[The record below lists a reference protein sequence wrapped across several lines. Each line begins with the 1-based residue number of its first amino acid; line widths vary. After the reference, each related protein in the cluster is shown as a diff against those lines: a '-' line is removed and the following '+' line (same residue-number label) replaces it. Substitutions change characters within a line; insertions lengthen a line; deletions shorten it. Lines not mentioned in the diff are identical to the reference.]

1 MWQNR
6 SIEEILQEERKL
18 KKIVLALILVLFS
31 VSGHLVS
38 AQPHGFEL
46 APLRFTPEEQAWIDN
61 HRNLKMAVEKDA
73 PPYEYLDGKIFKG
86 ITSSYIHIIEQSI
99 GIRFEPVEIDDLPE
113 GFRLLEEGK
122 VAIVPMANRLP
133 GEKVP
138 ALFSQPYVS
147 SSLGIFGNANT
158 AFINSFDDI
167 LEQKMAVSS
176 HTLAKMPLLLNA
188 RKHNFVTYDHVI
200 EAIKAVNDGEM
211 PFYVGDILHTKFAME
226 MFGFADMRYIAP
238 VVGSAYSFQMAVSP
252 DNEMLL
258 RLIDRAMAEISPIQ
272 HFEIRQ
278 KWTSDYFGREQ
289 LEVQRYLHYL
299 YLSFGIFALILA
311 WFFYRSH
318 LSKKKALQIAHT
330 QKMESI
336 GRLAGGVA
344 HDFNNMLAGI
354 HGAAEILEMKIDT
367 SSPLK
372 KYTNIIINACER
384 SSYLTSQLLVFSR
397 DKGQKAADINLHTCL
412 KDAIALLEHGVNKKI
427 EIKEDFQAQDYYIS
441 GNRNLIQSLILNL
454 GFNAKDAMGDKGEI
468 DISTRDVDLG
478 AEDIADCVI
487 NTKPGRYIEVCVKDY
502 GCGIPE
508 NIRPKIFEPFFTTK
522 EIGKGTGLGLAAVYG
537 IVLEHK
543 GTIRVESSS
552 EGTSFYLYFPLIA
565 NKAEPKSE
573 AKPAESVTAK
583 VLVVDDEKILLELMK
598 DILITLGA
606 EVITVNDAL
615 QAVDVYKQN
624 PDIDVVMLDVIMPG
638 KTGVEIYDELLK
650 INPDIRVIFMSGYNK
665 DNEVLGLVEKN
676 ANAAFINKPYAV
688 ADCQQK
694 ITNMLA
700 KK

>member
-1 MWQNR
+1 MPKSVIVLITTLLLAFVSQVR
-6 SIEEILQEERKL
+6 AQPQGFALSPVRFSQEEL
-18 KKIVLALILVLFS
+18 D
-31 VSGHLVS
+31 
-38 AQPHGFEL
+38 
-46 APLRFTPEEQAWIDN
+46 WINN
-61 HRNLKMAVEKDA
+61 HKVLKMAVEKDA

-86 ITSSYIHIIEQSI
+86 ITSSYVQIIEQNS
-99 GIRFEPVEIDDLPE
+99 GIRFEPVAIDDLPE
-113 GFRLLEEGK
+113 GIRLLLERK
-122 VAIVPMANRLP
+122 VALVPMANRIL
-133 GEKVP
+133 GENQP
-138 ALFSQPYVS
+138 LLYSQPYVS

-176 HTLAKMPLLLNA
+176 HTLEKMPLLA
-188 RKHNFVTYDHVI
+188 GGRKHNFMTYDDVMA
-200 EAIKAVNDGEM
+200 AIKSVNEGEI
-211 PFYVGDILHTKFAME
+211 PFYVGDILHTKFAIE
-226 MFGFADMRYIAP
+226 MFGYDNMRYIAP
-238 VVGSAYSFQMAVSP
+238 VVGSAYAFRMAVNQ
-252 DNEMLL
+252 DNVMLL
-258 RLIDRAMAEISPIQ
+258 RIIDKVMAEISPIQ

-289 LEVQRYLHYL
+289 LEARGYLHIL
-299 YLSFGIFALILA
+299 YISFGVFALILT
-311 WFFYRSH
+311 WFFYRTH
-318 LSKKKALQIAHT
+318 LGKKKALQIAHT

-354 HGAAEILEMKIDT
+354 HGAAEVLEMKID
-367 SSPLK
+367 SQSPLR

-397 DKGQKAADINLHTCL
+397 DKGQKAADINLHECL

-427 EIKEDFQAQDYYIS
+427 LIKEYLKAEDYYIS

-454 GFNAKDAMGDKGEI
+454 GFNAKDAMGGKGEI
-468 DISTRDVDLG
+468 DISTRNIELT
-478 AEDIADCVI
+478 AEDIADCII
-487 NTKPGRYIEVCVKDY
+487 NAKPNRYIEVRVRDY

-508 NIRPKIFEPFFTTK
+508 NIVHKIFEPFFTTK

-537 IVLEHK
+537 IVLEHH
-543 GTIRVESSS
+543 GTIRVESSD

-565 NKAEPKSE
+565 NKAEEKVE
-573 AKPAESVTAK
+573 TLTAQSVRAK

-598 DILITLGA
+598 DILVTLGA

-615 QAVDVYKQN
+615 QAVEVYKQN
-624 PDIDVVMLDVIMPG
+624 TGIDVVMLDVIMPG
-638 KTGVEIYDELLK
+638 KTGVEIYDELLA
-650 INPDIRVIFMSGYNK
+650 INPEIRVIFMSGYNK

-676 ANAAFINKPYAV
+676 ANTAFISKPYGV

-694 ITNMLA
+694 ITDMLA